1 MEENIESFGNS
12 LAGDTCFLHYR
23 AFSKKK
29 TCRQRTPF
37 NFSFLQK
44 QERTLQC
51 IKVSRSDFLSQK
63 RRNLRGSF
71 GNTFFVLKALQKKQ
85 VSLAGL
91 LPKDPILADP
101 INRVA
106 HENNSAL

>member
-71 GNTFFVLKALQKKQ
+71 GNTFFVLKSLQKNKCLWRGYCQ
-85 VSLAGL
+85 KTLYSLTQ
-91 LPKDPILADP
+91 
-101 INRVA
+101 
-106 HENNSAL
+106 